1 MPAEIWMDMYDG
13 EDPGETVEDSAKQ
26 QHVIFSRI
34 EQSQNCT
41 IKILVKAR
49 LRLATS
55 EDATSRL
62 W

>member
-1 MPAEIWMDMYDG
+1 MREKCFQKSG
-13 EDPGETVEDSAKQ
+13 GETVEDSAKQ

-34 EQSQNCT
+34 GQSQNCT

-55 EDATSRL
+55 GDATSRL
-62 W
+62 